1 MELKYN
7 STLGEI
13 VKPNDEPATQSEI
26 MEWMLK
32 NPGKPDASA
41 KASPDMVK
49 EVLDSLTVKQT
60 PDSTTVEEGVET
72 ITDRG

>member
-26 MEWMLK
+26 FEWMLE
-32 NPGKPDASA
+32 NPGKDDVTKS
-41 KASPDMVK
+41 DNNQRIN
-49 EVLDSLTVKQT
+49 EVIESLTVKQT

>member
-26 MEWMLK
+26 FEWMLE
-32 NPGKPDASA
+32 NPGKDDVTKS
-41 KASPDMVK
+41 DNDQRIN
-49 EVLDSLTVKQT
+49 EVIESLTAKQT

>member
-26 MEWMLK
+26 FEWMLE
-32 NPGKPDASA
+32 NPGKDDVTKS
-41 KASPDMVK
+41 DNDQRIN
-49 EVLDSLTVKQT
+49 EVIESLTDKQT
-60 PDSTTVEEGVET
+60 PDRTTVEEGVET
-72 ITDRG
+72 ITEKV

>member
-26 MEWMLK
+26 FEWMLE
-32 NPGKPDASA
+32 NPGREDESA
-41 KASPDMVK
+41 
-49 EVLDSLTVKQT
+49 
-60 PDSTTVEEGVET
+60 
-72 ITDRG
+72 

>member
-26 MEWMLK
+26 MEWMLE

-60 PDSTTVEEGVET
+60 PDSITVEEGVET

>member
-26 MEWMLK
+26 FEWMLE
-32 NPGKPDASA
+32 NPGKDDVTKS
-41 KASPDMVK
+41 DNNQRIN
-49 EVLDSLTVKQT
+49 EVIQSLTVKQT

>member
-26 MEWMLK
+26 MEWMFE

>member
-13 VKPNDEPATQSEI
+13 VKPNEEPATQSEI
-26 MEWMLK
+26 FEWMLE
-32 NPGKPDASA
+32 NPGKDDVTKS
-41 KASPDMVK
+41 DNDQRIN
-49 EVLDSLTVKQT
+49 EVIESLTVKQT

>member
-26 MEWMLK
+26 FEWMLE
-32 NPGKPDASA
+32 NPGKDDVTKS
-41 KASPDMVK
+41 DNDQRIN
-49 EVLDSLTVKQT
+49 EVIESLTVKQT

>member
-7 STLGEI
+7 STLAEI
-13 VKPNDEPATQSEI
+13 VKSNDETATQSEI
-26 MEWMLK
+26 REWMLEK
-32 NPGKPDASA
+32 PGKPDASA

>member
-26 MEWMLK
+26 FEWMLE
-32 NPGKPDASA
+32 NPGKDDVTKS
-41 KASPDMVK
+41 DNDQRIN
-49 EVLDSLTVKQT
+49 EVIESLTVKQT
-60 PDSTTVEEGVET
+60 PDSTTV
-72 ITDRG
+72 RRRC

>member
-26 MEWMLK
+26 MEWMLE

-49 EVLDSLTVKQT
+49 EVLDS
-60 PDSTTVEEGVET
+60 
-72 ITDRG
+72 

>member
-26 MEWMLK
+26 FEWMLE
-32 NPGKPDASA
+32 NPGREDIIA
-41 KASPDMVK
+41 KNRDYIVSNWGFIKNQEHPLFKGCSMV
-49 EVLDSLTVKQT
+49 
-60 PDSTTVEEGVET
+60 
-72 ITDRG
+72 

>member
-1 MELKYN
+1 MEQKYN

-13 VKPNDEPATQSEI
+13 VKPNDEPATQSE
-26 MEWMLK
+26 MFEWMFE
-32 NPGKPDASA
+32 NPGREDESA
-41 KASPDMVK
+41 KASPDMIN
-49 EVLDSLTVKQT
+49 EVLESLTVKQT

>member
-26 MEWMLK
+26 FEWMLE
-32 NPGKPDASA
+32 NPSKDDVTKS
-41 KASPDMVK
+41 DNDQRIN
-49 EVLDSLTVKQT
+49 EVIESLTVKQT

>member
-26 MEWMLK
+26 FEWMLE
-32 NPGKPDASA
+32 NPGKDDVTKS
-41 KASPDMVK
+41 DNDQRIN
-49 EVLDSLTVKQT
+49 EVIESLTVKQT

-72 ITDRG
+72 ITEKV

>member
-26 MEWMLK
+26 FEWMLD
-32 NPGKPDASA
+32 NPGKDDVTKS
-41 KASPDMVK
+41 DNDQRIN
-49 EVLDSLTVKQT
+49 EVIESLTVKQT

>member
-1 MELKYN
+1 MELEYN

-26 MEWMLK
+26 FEWMLE
-32 NPGKPDASA
+32 NPGKDDVTKS
-41 KASPDMVK
+41 DNDQRIN
-49 EVLDSLTVKQT
+49 EVIESLTVKQT

>member
-26 MEWMLK
+26 MEWMLD
-32 NPGKPDASA
+32 NPGRPDASA
-41 KASPDMVK
+41 KASPKMIND
-49 EVLDSLTVKQT
+49 VLESLTVKKT
-60 PDSTTVEEGVET
+60 PDSTTVEEGVEI
-72 ITDRG
+72 ITNRG

>member
-13 VKPNDEPATQSEI
+13 VKSNDEPATQSEI
-26 MEWMLK
+26 MEWMLEI
-32 NPGKPDASA
+32 PGKPDASA

>member
-26 MEWMLK
+26 FEWMLE
-32 NPGKPDASA
+32 NPGKDDVTKS
-41 KASPDMVK
+41 DNDQRIN
-49 EVLDSLTVKQT
+49 EVIESLTVKQT
-60 PDSTTVEEGVET
+60 PDSTTVDDGVET

>member
-26 MEWMLK
+26 FEWMLE
-32 NPGKPDASA
+32 NPGKNDVTKS
-41 KASPDMVK
+41 DNDQRIN
-49 EVLDSLTVKQT
+49 EVIESLTVKQT

>member
-1 MELKYN
+1 
-7 STLGEI
+7 
-13 VKPNDEPATQSEI
+13 
-26 MEWMLK
+26 
-32 NPGKPDASA
+32 
-41 KASPDMVK
+41 MVK

>member
-1 MELKYN
+1 MKLKYN

-26 MEWMLK
+26 FEWMLE
-32 NPGKPDASA
+32 NPGKDDVTKS
-41 KASPDMVK
+41 DNDQRIN
-49 EVLDSLTVKQT
+49 EVIESLTVKQT

>member
-26 MEWMLK
+26 FEWMLE
-32 NPGKPDASA
+32 NPGKDDVTKS
-41 KASPDMVK
+41 DNNQRIN
-49 EVLDSLTVKQT
+49 EVIESLTVKQT

-72 ITDRG
+72 ITEKV

>member
-1 MELKYN
+1 MKLKYN

-26 MEWMLK
+26 MEWMLD
-32 NPGKPDASA
+32 NPGRPDAST
-41 KASPDMVK
+41 KASPKMIND
-49 EVLDSLTVKQT
+49 VLDSLTVKQT

>member
-26 MEWMLK
+26 FEWMLK
-32 NPGKPDASA
+32 NPGKDDVTKS
-41 KASPDMVK
+41 DNDQRIN
-49 EVLDSLTVKQT
+49 EVIESLTVKQT